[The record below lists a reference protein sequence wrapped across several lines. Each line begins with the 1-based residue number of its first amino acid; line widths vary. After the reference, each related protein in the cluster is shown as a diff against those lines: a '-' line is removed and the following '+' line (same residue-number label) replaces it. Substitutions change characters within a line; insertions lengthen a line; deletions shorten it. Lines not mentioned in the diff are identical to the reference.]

1 MTPSRIS
8 ALSAAAL
15 GVALL
20 AGCARSGPADVEAT
34 AETTSEAAGKEKCYG
49 VALAGRNDCAA
60 GPGTT
65 CAGTSRVDY
74 QGNAWSYVP
83 EGTCESTPSP
93 SSPSGHGQRQAFDA
107 ALPAA
112 TG

>member
-20 AGCARSGPADVEAT
+20 AGCARSGPADADTT
-34 AETTSEAAGKEKCYG
+34 AEAAGKQKCYG

-65 CAGTSRVDY
+65 CAGSSRVDY

-83 EGTCESTPSP
+83 EGSCLSTPSP
-93 SSPSGHGQRQAFDA
+93 SSPTGYGQLQAFDA